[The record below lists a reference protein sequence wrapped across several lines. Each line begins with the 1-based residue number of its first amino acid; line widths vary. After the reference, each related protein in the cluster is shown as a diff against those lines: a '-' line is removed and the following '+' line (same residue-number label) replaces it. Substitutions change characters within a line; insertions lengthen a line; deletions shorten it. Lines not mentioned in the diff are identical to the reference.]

1 MMQAW
6 DLDKDTHS
14 LFRQYL
20 DVAIKRRKAL
30 QGFKEIVMDPSV
42 RMYLSK
48 KGNSGARASYYNT
61 CAGFGRDA
69 AWIESGER
77 SMFNELRV
85 SLPNRVLG
93 GGRERRGSR
102 GRRRGC
108 VRSPAGRSASAAR
121 RPRRLLPALAA
132 GRRDAVL
139 LRVASNRRAA
149 SERRFRADSGPRG
162 F

>member
-1 MMQAW
+1 MIYLYMLMVQAW

-48 KGNSGARASYYNT
+48 KGNSGARAAYYNT
-61 CAGFGRDA
+61 CIGFGRGGW
-69 AWIESGER
+69 WIESGER

-93 GGRERRGSR
+93 GGIDAREVYATTFPQLSTPVLIEEVHPPIISR
-102 GRRRGC
+102 EVYEELGGKGD
-108 VRSPAGRSASAAR
+108 VGFWWGPPAAR
-121 RPRRLLPALAA
+121 HKYEPA
-132 GRRDAVL
+132 
-139 LRVASNRRAA
+139 
-149 SERRFRADSGPRG
+149 E
-162 F
+162 

>member
-1 MMQAW
+1 MIYLYMLMVQAW

-48 KGNSGARASYYNT
+48 KGNSGARAAYYNT
-61 CAGFGRDA
+61 CIGFARDGV
-69 AWIESGER
+69 WIESGER
-77 SMFNELRV
+77 SLFNELRV

-93 GGRERRGSR
+93 GGFATGHSIIACNFQHLSTPKLNEELHPSK
-102 GRRRGC
+102 C
-108 VRSPAGRSASAAR
+108 
-121 RPRRLLPALAA
+121 LK
-132 GRRDAVL
+132 
-139 LRVASNRRAA
+139 
-149 SERRFRADSGPRG
+149 
-162 F
+162 